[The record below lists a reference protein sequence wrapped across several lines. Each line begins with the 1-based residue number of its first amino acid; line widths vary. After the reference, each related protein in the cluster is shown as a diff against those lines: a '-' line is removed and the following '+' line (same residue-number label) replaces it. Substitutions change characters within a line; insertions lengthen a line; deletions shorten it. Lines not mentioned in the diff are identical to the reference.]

1 MTSGRVGSDR
11 SEAPLTL
18 DEEPPK
24 TLGLLDQGAFWAN
37 LGVSL
42 LGFSGALFLLD
53 PLGGEPLT
61 FPAALL
67 AAVIGSLIGTAMVGV
82 SAIPGTQTGRPAMVL
97 LRGLF
102 GTRLSYVPTVLNIVQ
117 MLGWGAFELWVIA
130 RGAQAIFGP
139 GTPYALW
146 VVLAGV
152 VTIAL
157 TIRPLGSLRLLRRY
171 VTAGVIVSM
180 VWLSVVLF
188 ARVPSLGEGSWHAF
202 APAVDYVIALSVS
215 WVPLA
220 ADFTRHSR
228 SSAAA
233 FTGVVGGYTIA
244 QVACLALGIAALAIV
259 GNDPDR
265 VWDPFVAAPLGGLF
279 FGILVLREVD
289 QSFANVY
296 STTMSIQNL
305 RPRLDRRVI
314 SVAVGVVTIL
324 IALVA
329 DVTAYGAFLSVIGA
343 VFVPMFAVLAV
354 DYFVLGG
361 ASRWNTAEDAPA
373 RWLMLVPWLLGFAA
387 YWLVTATPT
396 VGWWD
401 AIWAAAR
408 SAIGF
413 TSPPWLNAALAAFVI
428 SAAGTLLAGP
438 IVRRRRM
445 AEAERRDPALT
456 GR

>member
-152 VTIAL
+152 VNL
-157 TIRPLGSLRLLRRY
+157 Y
-171 VTAGVIVSM
+171 AGY
-180 VWLSVVLF
+180 
-188 ARVPSLGEGSWHAF
+188 G
-202 APAVDYVIALSVS
+202 
-215 WVPLA
+215 
-220 ADFTRHSR
+220 TR
-228 SSAAA
+228 
-233 FTGVVGGYTIA
+233 
-244 QVACLALGIAALAIV
+244 Q
-259 GNDPDR
+259 P
-265 VWDPFVAAPLGGLF
+265 
-279 FGILVLREVD
+279 
-289 QSFANVY
+289 
-296 STTMSIQNL
+296 
-305 RPRLDRRVI
+305 
-314 SVAVGVVTIL
+314 
-324 IALVA
+324 
-329 DVTAYGAFLSVIGA
+329 
-343 VFVPMFAVLAV
+343 
-354 DYFVLGG
+354 
-361 ASRWNTAEDAPA
+361 
-373 RWLMLVPWLLGFAA
+373 
-387 YWLVTATPT
+387 
-396 VGWWD
+396 
-401 AIWAAAR
+401 
-408 SAIGF
+408 
-413 TSPPWLNAALAAFVI
+413 
-428 SAAGTLLAGP
+428 GP
-438 IVRRRRM
+438 
-445 AEAERRDPALT
+445 
-456 GR
+456 